1 MKVSLYA
8 KYNSVAPIKSISI
21 YKALED
27 IKDGVYKE
35 QVLTARNYF
44 SNKNKYD
51 LEKKKLP
58 LIGWSGTFTTRG
70 NDNLIDFSGF
80 ASLDYDKVFDGFD
93 TLIKKVN
100 KDEHTFASFITPSG
114 VGLKVLVKIPFV
126 DNDSD
131 YKSFYFEL
139 QKRYDK
145 YAKTD
150 ESTKDISRASFVSYD
165 PDLYVNN
172 DSLMFTDR
180 FIPKIIESQSV
191 GVKLTD
197 MGEVANRLLIW
208 FNKKWTT
215 GKDRNN
221 HLFILCSSFNDYGV
235 DKSIALEYCLSYVD
249 STFNERE
256 IIKLVDSAY
265 KKSENFGTKHFE
277 DSEKKSFVKNM
288 VFSGASKEHI
298 KKQID
303 VSDELIDEL
312 EREIPEDI
320 FWEIT
325 DRGKIKISFFRFDRY
340 LKNKGISKFFQD
352 KESASYDFIIKDDNF
367 INWID
372 SSRIKDIV
380 KKDLLDRGYVEVWD
394 NMAGNTKFFS
404 RESLSMLDT
413 IEVNYKRDTKK
424 ESFLY
429 YKNHAIKTTAKN
441 IEILEYKDIND
452 LIWTKQIVDRE
463 IHLKDESDGI
473 FKRFIWLISGE
484 DKERYYTLK
493 SVIGYLL
500 HSYQNDSKPKAI
512 IFNDE
517 MLSDDIPNGGSGKG
531 LIHKAIGH
539 IKNVVVEDG
548 KRFDPKAQFAYQKVN
563 KDTQIFLMDDVGR
576 NFNFESL
583 FSIVTEG
590 MTVEK
595 KGKDSFQIPF
605 NESPKLSI
613 TTNYT
618 VQGEG
623 ASFNRRV
630 FEVEIANYFN
640 DKHTPED
647 EFGHQFFSEWD
658 SKEWHKF
665 DNFMIRCLQYFLK
678 YGLIESKKVNL
689 ELRKLRN
696 SVGAEFMEFMEIQNL
711 KNYRVGRKEFRD
723 MFNDKYKHIAR
734 FNTPQKFNKKVKD
747 YCEFYNIDLEESKY
761 NGIVSF
767 IFEANEKEINTEND
781 NEIEF

>member
-1 MKVSLYA
+1 MKVTLYS
-8 KYNSVAPIKSISI
+8 KYNSVAPLKILSI

-27 IKDGVYKE
+27 IKNGVYKE
-35 QVLTARNYF
+35 QTLKARHYIND
-44 SNKNKYD
+44 KAKYD
-51 LEKKKLP
+51 SEKKKLP

-70 NDNLIDFSGF
+70 NENLIDFSGF
-80 ASLDYDKVFDGFD
+80 ASLDYDKVYNGFD
-93 TLIKKVN
+93 ELISKVN
-100 KDEHTFASFITPSG
+100 QDKYTFASFITPSG
-114 VGLKVLVKIPFV
+114 IGLKVLVKIPFV

-131 YKSFYFEL
+131 YKSFYSEL
-139 QKRYDK
+139 QKRYNT
-145 YAKTD
+145 YHATD
-150 ESTKDISRASFVSYD
+150 DSTKDISRASFVSYD

-180 FIPKIIESQSV
+180 FIPKVFEKQNI
-191 GVKLTD
+191 GVKITD
-197 MGEVANRLLIW
+197 IGEVANRLLVW

-221 HLFILCSSFNDYGV
+221 HLFILCSAFNDFGV
-235 DKSIALEYCLSYVD
+235 DKSTALEYCLGYISSD
-249 STFNERE
+249 FKDKE
-256 IIKLVDSAY
+256 IESLVNSAY
-265 KKSENFGTKHFE
+265 KKTENFGTKSFE
-277 DSEKKSFVKNM
+277 DTNKKNLVKNM
-288 VFSGASKEHI
+288 VFSGAKKEHI
-298 KKQID
+298 KKKID
-303 VSDELIDEL
+303 VSDDFIDEL

-352 KESASYDFIIKDDNF
+352 KESASYDFIIKNDKF

-380 KKDLLDRGYVEVWD
+380 KKDLLDRGNVEVWD
-394 NMAGNTKFFS
+394 AMAGNTKFFS

-413 IEVNYKRDTKK
+413 LEITYKRDTKK

-429 YKNHAIKTTAKN
+429 YKNCAIKTTANK
-441 IEILEYKDIND
+441 IEVLEYKDIED
-452 LIWTKQIVDRE
+452 LIWSKQIVDRD
-463 IHLKDESDGI
+463 ISLKDESDGI

-517 MLSDDIPNGGSGKG
+517 MLTDDIPNGGSGKG

-539 IKNVVVEDG
+539 IKNVVIEDG

-658 SKEWHKF
+658 SNEWHKF

-678 YGLIESKKVNL
+678 NGLVESKKVNL
-689 ELRKLRN
+689 DLRKLRN
-696 SVGAEFMEFMEIQNL
+696 SVGAEFMEFMEIQEL
-711 KNYRVGRKEFRD
+711 KNYRIGRKEFRD

-767 IFEANEKEINTEND
+767 IFDFNDENKKTIDDEIA
-781 NEIEF
+781 F